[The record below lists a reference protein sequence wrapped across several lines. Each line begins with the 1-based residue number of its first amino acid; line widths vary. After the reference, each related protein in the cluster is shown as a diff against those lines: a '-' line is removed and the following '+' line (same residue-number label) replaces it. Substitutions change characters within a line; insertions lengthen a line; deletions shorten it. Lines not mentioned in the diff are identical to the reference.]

1 MLYFSLGIFFLA
13 TVLYLMANSFGW
25 LLALRFFHGIGFG
38 IATIATGTIVADII
52 PEHRRGAGMG
62 YFALFM
68 NLAMVIG
75 PFLGLTIIQYTSF
88 NMLFIITSFFS
99 LFAVISGFIPSQIGR
114 ASCSDRV

>member
-1 MLYFSLGIFFLA
+1 
-13 TVLYLMANSFGW
+13 
-25 LLALRFFHGIGFG
+25 
-38 IATIATGTIVADII
+38 
-52 PEHRRGAGMG
+52 AGMG

-99 LFAVISGFIPSQIGR
+99 LFAVISGFIPSLPKKQDEPQR
-114 ASCSDRV
+114 DASTSSRDKKWLELDRKSTRLNSSHVSISYAVFCF